1 MGILGLSCLSL
12 AVDLVD
18 ALDSLLE
25 VEGVS
30 DSSSDDLELEG
41 VGLLLLLVLGVVSG
55 ETDGEVEGVLV
66 ESAASGKMQ
75 GLSLVVR

>member
-1 MGILGLSCLSL
+1 MSWKGLGC
-12 AVDLVD
+12 
-18 ALDSLLE
+18 
-25 VEGVS
+25 
-30 DSSSDDLELEG
+30 
-41 VGLLLLLVLGVVSG
+41 LLLLVLGFVSG